1 MKQKNYWKYVKKNI
15 KNYTLNMKISEKN
28 MMIWYNNIIGREK
41 QLIRAKERK
50 IVVPED
56 SEETESAKLDGER
69 RTN

>member
-1 MKQKNYWKYVKKNI
+1 
-15 KNYTLNMKISEKN
+15 MKISEKN

-56 SEETESAKLDGER
+56 SEETESEKLDGER
-69 RTN
+69 KTN

>member
-28 MMIWYNNIIGREK
+28 MMIWYNNIIGQEK

-56 SEETESAKLDGER
+56 SEETESEKLDGER